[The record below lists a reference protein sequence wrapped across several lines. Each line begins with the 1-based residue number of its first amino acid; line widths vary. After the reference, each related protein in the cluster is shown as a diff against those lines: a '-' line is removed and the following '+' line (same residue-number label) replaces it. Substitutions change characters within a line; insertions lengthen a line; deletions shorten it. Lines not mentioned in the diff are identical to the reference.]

1 MYKFTFLLFVCLL
14 PILGCNQ
21 KTTCSFSPCPEQELL
36 QLHNQERA
44 KNLLIL
50 DAHLIEYAQNHAD
63 WMAKSNRLRHSSMSD
78 LIKGYSLVA
87 ENIAFGQET
96 PQDVMNAWMTSSGHR
111 SNILNKKLS
120 NVGFGVSYDSN
131 NAPYWCVCFGKK

>member
-1 MYKFTFLLFVCLL
+1 MYKFTFLLFICLL

-21 KTTCSFSPCPEQELL
+21 KTTGSFEQELL

-44 KNLLIL
+44 KNPLIL
-50 DAHLIEYAQNHAD
+50 DAHLSEYAQNHAD
-63 WMAKSNRLRHSSMSD
+63 WMAKRDRLRHSSMSD
-78 LIKGYSLVA
+78 LIEGYSLVA

-111 SNILNKKLS
+111 SNILNKNLS